1 MFLCYFVS
9 KRGSNKVSLEKV
21 SITNDETNKREEEEG
36 EKRCELETQ
45 SYAMGGGIDRSDAI
59 RFPDIH

>member
-36 EKRCELETQ
+36 EKRCELE
-45 SYAMGGGIDRSDAI
+45 I
-59 RFPDIH
+59 